1 MGSLN
6 VRLARSHEDL
16 NAYTRRLLLDI
27 QALQRMLEEDMFES
41 DNIKIGA
48 EQEICLVDD
57 HGKPAPAAMDVL
69 HRLDHPNF
77 TTEIA
82 RFNVEAN
89 LDPLPFTGSC
99 FSQMENNLQGL
110 LDALEKVTDEL
121 GIEYLLTGILPTI
134 RKFDLVKENLTPLD
148 RYHALIESLRKLRG
162 KEHEL
167 RIEGLDELNVLHDSA
182 LLEACNT
189 SFQVHLQVRPREFVS
204 KYNVAQA
211 IAAPV
216 MALSSNSPML
226 FGKRLWSETRIALF
240 RQSIDTRVASEHI
253 RERSPRV
260 TFGREWLKNSI
271 LDLYQEDIM
280 RFRVILMADDEEDA
294 LATLDAGKIP
304 RLSALNI
311 HNSTVYRWNRAC
323 YGRGAGEKPHLRIEN
338 RILPAGPSVIDEV
351 ANAAFWIGLM
361 NGFEDEHKNI
371 TQEMDFDDAKS
382 NFQQAA
388 RSGLGGSFSWVGGKN
403 IKDTELISKELIPLA
418 RHGLEKAQ
426 VASEDIDRYMGV
438 IEERNEA
445 ACTGS
450 RWILSSYSKLIKHN
464 SREEVTVALTAS
476 IKKRQIKNLPIHTWE
491 LASVADIAEWEP
503 SSLMV
508 EEFMDTDLITVNE
521 SDTPEFASD
530 IMDWQ
535 RIRYLPVE
543 NEGGH
548 FVGLLSSRMLLRHY
562 RHQQNAKSTKVI
574 RDLMKK
580 DPITTSPEANIT
592 EVMELMSKHQIGCV
606 PVIVKG
612 ELAGLITEG
621 NYLNIT
627 ASLLKRIAEKRKTKL
642 SSKNNS
648 NEAEKETEA

>member
-6 VRLARSHEDL
+6 VRLARNNHEL
-16 NAYTRRLLLDI
+16 NAYTRRLLRDI
-27 QALQRMLEEDMFES
+27 QALEQMLDNDAFEN

-57 HGKPAPAAMDVL
+57 HGKPAPMAMEVL
-69 HRLDHPNF
+69 NKLDHPNF

-82 RFNVEAN
+82 RFNIEAN
-89 LDPLPFTGSC
+89 LNPLPFTGNC
-99 FSQMENNLQGL
+99 FSQMESNLHGL
-110 LDALEKVTDEL
+110 LAELQRVTQEL

-189 SFQVHLQVRPREFVS
+189 SFQVHLQVRPSEFVS

-216 MALSSNSPML
+216 MALCSNSPML

-240 RQSIDTRVASEHI
+240 RQSVDTRVASEHI

-260 TFGREWLKNSI
+260 TFGSGWLRNSI
-271 LDLYQEDIM
+271 LDLYREDIM
-280 RFRVILMADDEEDA
+280 RFRVLLMSDDDEDA
-294 LATLDAGKIP
+294 LRCLAEGKTP

-323 YGRGAGEKPHLRIEN
+323 YGQGKDEKPHLRIEN
-338 RILPAGPSVIDEV
+338 RILPAGPSVVDEI
-351 ANAAFWIGLM
+351 ANAALWIGLM
-361 NGFEDEHKNI
+361 NGFEDQYPDI
-371 TQEMDFDDAKS
+371 TKVMDFDDAKS
-382 NFQQAA
+382 NFHQAA
-388 RSGLGGSFSWVGGKN
+388 RSGLGASFTWIGGKN
-403 IKDTELISKELIPLA
+403 IKDTELIAKELIPLA
-418 RHGLEKAQ
+418 KHGLQKAG
-426 VASEDIDRYMGV
+426 VASEDITKYIDI
-438 IEERNEA
+438 IEARNETI
-445 ACTGS
+445 CTGS
-450 RWILSSYSKLIKHN
+450 RWILSSYSKLIKSN

-476 IKKRQIKNLPIHTWE
+476 IMNRQRENLPVHTWE

-521 SDTPEFASD
+521 DDTPDFASD
-530 IMDWQ
+530 IMNWQ

-543 NEGGH
+543 NAEGK
-548 FVGLLSSRMLLRHY
+548 FVGLLSSRKLLRHY
-562 RHQQNAKSTKVI
+562 TRLHQGQVAAGQHTV
-574 RDLMKK
+574 RDLMIK
-580 DPITTSPEANIT
+580 DPITTKPEANIT
-592 EVMELMSKHQIGCV
+592 ELMEVMGSHQIGCV

-612 ELAGLITEG
+612 ELAGLITEA

-627 ASLLKRIAEKRKTKL
+627 ASLLKRIAERRKSKRNN
-642 SSKNNS
+642 KNGQ
-648 NEAEKETEA
+648 EEPPAK